1 MLTSC
6 KKSFLDLS
14 PYDQVP
20 QDVAIVDEAGMIAAV
35 NGMYSQLRS
44 VNLYGR
50 SLPLYGDLMSDNA
63 FISTTNSNRYLIEYN
78 YTHIST
84 NANSS
89 GTWASA
95 YHAILLSI
103 APN

>member
-35 NGMYSQLRS
+35 NGM
-44 VNLYGR
+44 
-50 SLPLYGDLMSDNA
+50 
-63 FISTTNSNRYLIEYN
+63 
-78 YTHIST
+78 
-84 NANSS
+84 
-89 GTWASA
+89 
-95 YHAILLSI
+95 
-103 APN
+103 